1 VLNHV
6 SGHKGGVAGVYNR
19 AQYAKEKAVALVQW
33 AEHLMAIVG
42 GGRSKVVSIKD
53 GARGG

>member
-1 VLNHV
+1 MISAHV

-19 AQYAKEKAVALVQW
+19 AQYAKEKAVALAHW

-42 GGRSKVVSIKD
+42 GKRSKVISMH
-53 GARGG
+53 GA